1 MNHKLNILI
10 LLLLS
15 GVAGSPVFAQF
26 EDANT
31 EVVYS
36 TDGKGWVFGLNVGV
50 YYPSKY
56 TASYYSGNK
65 ENENNV
71 DYVMSNYYWYQD
83 IFHTLNAN
91 DSISV
96 YGLPQDMHYK
106 IAIQPGIYAQYS
118 FNPELALIIQFNY
131 MQLKAE
137 DVIIFEV
144 DPKEYLTEKDLRL
157 YPIRGVEER
166 VYADIGIKRSF
177 VKNKKLSWFLIG
189 GLNANST
196 KVKKS
201 SFYVEEV
208 EYSMI
213 NQYGNNSYIPNG
225 NMQSY
230 NVYQGGIG
238 FGMHIGGGATLTFA
252 DRIFIE
258 PGFTAHWLMVKL
270 DRYDSMNPGIG
281 AYLRFLF

>member
-1 MNHKLNILI
+1 MKPLKIVLI
-10 LLLLS
+10 LLFLNVIPCLK
-15 GVAGSPVFAQF
+15 VAAQSDDDNL
-26 EDANT
+26 EI
-31 EVVYS
+31 EYS
-36 TDGKGWVFGLNVGV
+36 ADGKGWIFGLNVGV
-50 YYPSKY
+50 YYPAKN
-56 TASYYSGNK
+56 TAAYYNGSS

-71 DYVMSNYYWYQD
+71 DYVMSNYYWYRD
-83 IFHTLNAN
+83 IFLALKAN

-96 YGLPQDMHYK
+96 YGLPDNMHYK

-118 FNPELALIIQFNY
+118 FNPKLALVIQFNY

-166 VYADIGIKRSF
+166 VYADIGLKRSYF
-177 VKNKKLSWFLIG
+177 KNEKLSWFVMG
-189 GLNANST
+189 GLNVNST

-201 SFYVEEV
+201 AFYVEEK

-213 NQYGNNSYIPNG
+213 NEYGDNSYIPNS
-225 NMQSY
+225 NMQTY
-230 NVYQGGIG
+230 NIYQGGIG
-238 FGMHIGGGATLTFA
+238 LGMHAGAGATLTFA
-252 DRIFIE
+252 NRIFIE
-258 PGFTAHWLMVKL
+258 PGINVHWLTIKL
-270 DRYDSMNPGIG
+270 DHYGNMNPGIG